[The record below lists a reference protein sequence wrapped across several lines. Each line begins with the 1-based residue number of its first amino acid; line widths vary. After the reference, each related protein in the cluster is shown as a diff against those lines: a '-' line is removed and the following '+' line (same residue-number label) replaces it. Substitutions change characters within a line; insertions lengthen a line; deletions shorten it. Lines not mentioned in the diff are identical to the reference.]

1 MVYLLSTDFTKIAE
15 TAGTIQNT
23 SHINTIEM
31 AASNTKNS
39 GILIYPLQSTSFSG
53 DNVYLRGVDG
63 AAEARVLATSSGVVT
78 DNVGAMQSLLNAF
91 YDFDVVGGELR
102 FKNYTGN
109 VVKIF
114 NIPEEIFVKQLGT
127 QPVRNF
133 VWSDTLYPNSTN
145 PNLDGKFVITI
156 HVTGDNANTPYEDWY
171 FINLQDLIDVYV
183 PADTSI
189 AVVNNSISA
198 GISSVSGNQLTKA
211 VDGLLVAHDN
221 TKTDKVT
228 NATNGNIVLFDANGN
243 IADSGYNLL
252 DVGLNSSS
260 DISDFRNELKASLGL
275 TTIQGGNS

>member
-1 MVYLLSTDFTKIAE
+1 MVYLLSTDFTKINE
-15 TAGTIQNT
+15 TAGTIQNA

-31 AASNTKNS
+31 AASSVKGS
-39 GILIYPLQSTSFSG
+39 GILIYPLQSTSFCG

-63 AAEARVLATSSGVVT
+63 AAEARVLSAATGLVT

-133 VWSDTLYPNSTN
+133 IWSDALYPNSTN

-156 HVTGDNANTPYEDWY
+156 HVTGDNANNPYEDWY

-183 PADTSI
+183 PADMSI

-198 GISSVSGNQLTKA
+198 GISSVAGNQLTKA

-221 TKTDKVT
+221 TKADKVS
-228 NATNGNIVLFDANGN
+228 NATNGNIVLFDASGN
-243 IADSGYNLL
+243 IADSGYSLL

-275 TTIQGGNS
+275 TTMQGGNS